1 MANDPLSAET
11 RPDAPPPPPPDDENP
26 ALIDALKTFRI
37 SAISATLF
45 CAASLAII
53 LMTRMG

>member
-1 MANDPLSAET
+1 MTDSTTPQAT
-11 RPDAPPPPPPDDENP
+11 PDGVPAPPPDDENQ

-37 SAISATLF
+37 AMW
-45 CAASLAII
+45 CAASFCASSLVIV